1 MKVPDAFYEMC
12 GWFDLELEEN
22 IPEGSD
28 DISYAIGHLSEDEK
42 GIVKDFLTEILTSDP
57 SDKELEAV
65 WFDGGARVGFAD
77 QQHYRV
83 YLEEIWRRLKAEGSS
98 QGE

>member
-1 MKVPDAFYEMC
+1 MLVPDAFWNMC
-12 GWFDLELEEN
+12 CWFDLELEED
-22 IPEGSD
+22 IPVDSD
-28 DISYAIGHLSEDEK
+28 DISYAIRHLSAEEK
-42 GIVKDFLTEILTSDP
+42 RIVRDFLAELLTGDP

-65 WFDGGARVGFAD
+65 WFHGGARVGFVD

-98 QGE
+98 